1 MSSSVCQFAFPDPSF
16 ILRQSRVPSLLDTFG
31 KCGCV
36 YCETQS
42 VVVVLFI
49 FFGLEVLIHFL
60 TVSELTRHS
69 RFLILPNQPEG
80 GSEEENAK

>member
-49 FFGLEVLIHFL
+49 FFWFRGFDTFSNSVNEALPVLNI
-60 TVSELTRHS
+60 
-69 RFLILPNQPEG
+69 
-80 GSEEENAK
+80 A